1 MIGDL
6 FTVGRYFVIS
16 IVFVGVIQ
24 IETNGKSIERHVTEW
39 FYSSSV
45 PQHIRMAA
53 KGGAVVIESGVGS
66 TKRFFKDT
74 FSGTSSNVVDKA
86 SR

>member
-1 MIGDL
+1 MIGDF

-16 IVFVGVIQ
+16 VVFVGLMQ
-24 IETNGKSIERHVTEW
+24 IESNGKSLERHVTDW

-53 KGGAVVIESGVGS
+53 KGGAVIIESGVGS
-66 TKRFFKDT
+66 AKRFFKDT
-74 FSGTSSNVVDKA
+74 FGGTSSNIVDKA